1 MNASSLFASA
11 LLAVMATLG
20 SASAADH
27 RLYRDLDDLNNHA
40 MSHAREARWEVHDHF
55 STSRDYE
62 DLREDSWAL
71 IKALRN
77 VEDAIFRERTPHA
90 ILDLVEN
97 AHDVLAHFQEHVE
110 HSDFN
115 RISYRGRARIRPTG
129 YAHVVELQS
138 MLRTLHQDMDRL
150 IAVLEREVGH
160 HHHGGGIEVIPD
172 RPYRIEPGVP
182 VPGPSLPGVV
192 IPGPSAATEVVIPL
206 IRTRTGAGGVTIL
219 H

>member
-1 MNASSLFASA
+1 MNASSLLAST
-11 LLAVMATLG
+11 LLAVVATLG
-20 SASAADH
+20 GTANADH
-27 RLYRDLDDLNNHA
+27 RLWRELDDLNNHA
-40 MSHAREARWEVHDHF
+40 QSHARDARWETHDHF
-55 STSRDYE
+55 AASRNYD

-97 AHDVLAHFQEHVE
+97 AHDVLAHFEEHVE

-129 YAHVVELQS
+129 YTHVVELQS
-138 MLRTLHQDMDRL
+138 ILRTLHQDMDQM

-160 HHHGGGIEVIPD
+160 HHGGGIEVVPD
-172 RPYRIEPGVP
+172 RPYRIEPGLP
-182 VPGPSLPGVV
+182 VPGPGLPGVL
-192 IPGPSAATEVVIPL
+192 IPDMSAASEVVFPVY
-206 IRTRTGAGGVTIL
+206 RTRLSGGVTIL